1 MALTYQ
7 DAGVD
12 IEQGDSLIERIKP
25 FAKRTK
31 TSLVMEGLGGFAG
44 LCSLPSGIEDPVLV
58 SGTDGVGT
66 KLKVAFS
73 ADKHDTV
80 GQDLVAMC
88 INDILTVGAQPLFF
102 LDYFACGKLD
112 VSVAE
117 AVIKGIADGCVLA
130 RCALLGGETAELPGM
145 YAEGEYDLA
154 GFAVGVASKS
164 ALLGP
169 ARVQVGDQLI
179 AVASS
184 GLHSNGFSL
193 ARRVLLTEMGLGLGQ
208 VVPELGRT
216 LGEELLTPTRIY
228 TEAVVA
234 LGKALGEQ
242 VHGYCHITGGGIVG
256 NLPRVLSKGQVAS
269 IKMSHERP
277 AVFRLIQE
285 HGPVNEAEMLRTFN
299 LGIGLVCIVA
309 PEQREPALETLEAAG
324 ERAWHLGEVA
334 AGDSAEAAAKV
345 RIEEV

>member
-31 TSLVMEGLGGFAG
+31 TPFVMEGLGGFAG

-228 TEAVVA
+228 TEAVAA
-234 LGKALGEQ
+234 LGKALGEHI
-242 VHGYCHITGGGIVG
+242 HGYCHITGGGIVG

-309 PEQREPALETLEAAG
+309 PEQRETALMTLEAAG

-334 AGDSAEAAAKV
+334 LGDSAEAAAKV